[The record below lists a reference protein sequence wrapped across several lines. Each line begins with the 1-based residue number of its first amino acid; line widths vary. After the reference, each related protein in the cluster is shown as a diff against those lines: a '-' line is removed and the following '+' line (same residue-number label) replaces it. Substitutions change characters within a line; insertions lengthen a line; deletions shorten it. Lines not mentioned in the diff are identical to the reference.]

1 MPSRHA
7 IRVMVRAGA
16 ATLAAGVAARLVLPG
31 YATEL
36 AVAAGAAIV
45 AFELTRVRDAI
56 DRRLDELDADVAQ
69 MQPLVELARVLPT
82 RKPLP
87 PMRGYAIAPDF
98 ALVLAELVAR
108 DRPKLVVET
117 GSGVST
123 LVLAYALERL
133 GDGGR
138 VVALDHDPRY
148 AAATRELVHAHGLDA
163 YATVIDAPLEPVEIG
178 GERCTWYAT
187 RAIAELAD
195 IDLVVDDG
203 PPRAAGAMLRY
214 ASLPLLAPRMRPTG
228 RFVIDVI
235 GDEERLTLARWRREL
250 PDYAHEHVA
259 SKKGHVLIA
268 RPSS

>member
-1 MPSRHA
+1 MLSRHA

-16 ATLAAGVAARLVLPG
+16 ATVAAGVAARLVLPG

-36 AVAAGAAIV
+36 AIAAGTAIV
-45 AFELTRVRDAI
+45 AFELARVREAI
-56 DRRLDELDADVAQ
+56 DRRLDELDADLAQ
-69 MQPLVELARVLPT
+69 TQPLVELGRVLPT
-82 RKPLP
+82 RRPLP

-98 ALVLAELVAR
+98 ALVLAELVAQG
-108 DRPKLVVET
+108 RPKLVVET

-148 AAATRELVHAHGLDA
+148 AAATRELIRAHGLEA
-163 YATVIDAPLEPVEIG
+163 YATVIDAPLEPVEVA
-178 GERCTWYAT
+178 GEPHTWYAT
-187 RAIAELAD
+187 RALAELAD

-203 PPRAAGAMLRY
+203 PPRAAGRMLRY
-214 ASLPLLAPRMRPTG
+214 ASLPLLAPRMRPTA

-235 GDEERLTLARWRREL
+235 GDEERATLARWRDEL

-259 SKKGHVLIA
+259 SKKGHVVIA
-268 RPSS
+268 RPTA